1 MTNFASHVSWG
12 SRVLARSGAAL
23 YGPCMNNKTFID
35 RFALWSI
42 GMACLHFSLE
52 TLVTLRFDQ
61 SFVGLLPDYVAVA
74 LLIWAGLQV
83 LKNNAAL
90 GLLCGAWGFTLC
102 LHYRAWAWRF
112 EEVMTGSATPVVEA
126 TMYVLTYTAPISKI
140 GRAHVRTPVTSL
152 SRMPSSA

>member
-1 MTNFASHVSWG
+1 MTDFESHMSCS
-12 SRVLARSGAAL
+12 SRVLVRSGAAL
-23 YGPCMNNKTFID
+23 YGPCMNNKTFIG

-52 TLVTLRFDQ
+52 TLVTLRFGQ

-90 GLLCGAWGFTLC
+90 GLLCGSWGFTLC

-112 EEVMTGSATPVVEA
+112 EEVMTGSATPLVET
-126 TMYVLTYTAPISKI
+126 TMYVLMYTMPISI
-140 GRAHVRTPVTSL
+140 ISFIITLVL
-152 SRMPSSA
+152 CMPTARNHNS